1 MYSITLKEGREKLP
15 QKHHPWI
22 FSGAI
27 DKIMPSYTK
36 ADWAEVYS
44 CDGRFIAYGYYD
56 ERSHIVLH
64 LISWKRNDSPGDEL
78 IRNLVRQSV
87 LRRRYLLSLNDTTA
101 LRLIHGDADFLPG
114 IAADCYGKEIRIII
128 SSRFADAFLPV
139 IAAELDSMLHPSVI
153 ESTVDKAYASSEGL
167 SEKTRHFREGKETK
181 ESDERPN
188 VLFVENGIYY
198 EAAPG
203 KGQKSGFYADQRDNR
218 QITELYAKGKTV
230 LDLFSYTGGFTLH
243 ALRGGALFVNSVDSS
258 ESALRH
264 LLYQIHLNENK
275 GVLPPSSRDKV
286 ETHQANA
293 FEFLRNAEK
302 DKYDMMILDPPKL
315 AKTKSGLEQ
324 AVKAYKDLNRVAME
338 KIKDGG
344 IIATFSCSG
353 AMTRENFQTIIAWAA
368 ADAGVEVQILRT
380 LSAGED
386 HPVRVSFPES
396 EYLKG
401 FILRIWK

>member
-87 LRRRYLLSLNDTTA
+87 LRRRYLLSLDDTTA

-153 ESTVDKAYASSEGL
+153 ESTVDKAYASSERL
-167 SEKTRHFREGKETK
+167 SEKTRHFRAGKETK

-243 ALRGGALFVNSVDSS
+243 ALRGGALSVDSVDSS

-293 FEFLRNAEK
+293 FEFLRNTEK

>member
-87 LRRRYLLSLNDTTA
+87 LRRRYLLSLDDTTA

-167 SEKTRHFREGKETK
+167 SEKTRHFRAGKETK
-181 ESDERPN
+181 ENDERPN

-243 ALRGGALFVNSVDSS
+243 ALRGGALSVNSVDSS

>member
-87 LRRRYLLSLNDTTA
+87 LRRRYLLSLDDTTA

-167 SEKTRHFREGKETK
+167 SEKTRHFRAGKETK

-243 ALRGGALFVNSVDSS
+243 ALRGGALSVDSVDSS

-293 FEFLRNAEK
+293 FEFLRNTEK

>member
-1 MYSITLKEGREKLP
+1 M
-15 QKHHPWI
+15 
-22 FSGAI
+22 
-27 DKIMPSYTK
+27 
-36 ADWAEVYS
+36 
-44 CDGRFIAYGYYD
+44 
-56 ERSHIVLH
+56 
-64 LISWKRNDSPGDEL
+64 
-78 IRNLVRQSV
+78 
-87 LRRRYLLSLNDTTA
+87 LRRRYLLSLDDTTA

-167 SEKTRHFREGKETK
+167 SEKTRHFRAGKETK
-181 ESDERPN
+181 ENDERPN

-243 ALRGGALFVNSVDSS
+243 ALRGGALSVNSVDSS

>member
-87 LRRRYLLSLNDTTA
+87 LRRRYLLSLDDTTA

-167 SEKTRHFREGKETK
+167 SEKTRHFRAGKETK
-181 ESDERPN
+181 ENDERPN

-243 ALRGGALFVNSVDSS
+243 ALRGGALSVNSVDSS

-302 DKYDMMILDPPKL
+302 DKYDIMILDPPKL

>member
-87 LRRRYLLSLNDTTA
+87 LRRRYLLSLDDTTA

-167 SEKTRHFREGKETK
+167 SEKTRHFRAGKETK

-243 ALRGGALFVNSVDSS
+243 ALRGGALSVDSVDSS